1 LNRLPKILAVDF
13 DGTLCV
19 HEFPRIGKPK
29 YEILN
34 KVKQMQKKE
43 KWYIILWTCRNGKRL
58 AEALWWCRA
67 HGLRV
72 NRANRNH
79 PLIEK
84 DPNFNCSNKIFAHW
98 YVDDRNMTLRD
109 FEEY

>member
-34 KVKQMQKKE
+34 KVKRMQKDG
-43 KWYIILWTCRNGKRL
+43 WYIILWTCRNGKRL
-58 AEALWWCRA
+58 HEAVNWCEEQ
-67 HGLRV
+67 GLTLDAV
-72 NRANRNH
+72 NENH
-79 PLIEK
+79 PIIKNDL
-84 DPNFNCSNKIFAHW
+84 NFNCSNKIFAHW